1 MQHKLI
7 HIHTPKIKLMTSA
20 NNSPKNTNTTDKPDD
35 HDVIYA
41 LRTAQQHQVQLS
53 LIADQKANIIIGVTM
68 IFLSAIQS
76 QLFSSDFS
84 SKVYFL
90 PLIVL
95 SVMISIAFFT
105 AILVVLPRTSNQK
118 FKTPEEMPN
127 PLFFG
132 HYASLDEKTYSNYML
147 NILKD
152 NTSAR
157 ELLIKDT
164 YQIGRILKKKY
175 ALLKYSYMFLA
186 SGVLIFVLALAINFI
201 A

>member
-1 MQHKLI
+1 
-7 HIHTPKIKLMTSA
+7 MTNA
-20 NNSPKNTNTTDKPDD
+20 NNSPENTDIIDD
-35 HDVIYA
+35 HDVIYT

-76 QLFSSDFS
+76 QLFSNDFS

-95 SVMISIAFFT
+95 SIMISIAFFT
-105 AILVVLPRTSNQK
+105 AILVVLPRISNYK

-132 HYASLDEKTYSNYML
+132 HYASLDEKTYSSYML
-147 NILKD
+147 NLLKD

-164 YQIGRILKKKY
+164 YQIGLVLKKKY

-186 SGVLIFVLALAINFI
+186 TGVLIFVLALAIKFI
-201 A
+201 L

>member
-1 MQHKLI
+1 MKD
-7 HIHTPKIKLMTSA
+7 TNSNSEK
-20 NNSPKNTNTTDKPDD
+20 NNAVEEIED

-76 QLFSSDFS
+76 QLFSDDFNN
-84 SKVYFL
+84 KIYFL

-95 SVMISIAFFT
+95 SVMISISFFT
-105 AILVVLPRTSNQK
+105 AILVVLPRTSNQN
-118 FKTPEEMPN
+118 FKAPEDMPN

-132 HYASLDEKTYSNYML
+132 HYASLDETIYSEYML
-147 NILKD
+147 KTLN
-152 NTSAR
+152 NNMTAR
-157 ELLIKDT
+157 EMLIKDI

-175 ALLKYSYMFLA
+175 KLLKYSYMFLA
-186 SGVLIFVLALAINFI
+186 VGVLIFVLSLTINFVV
-201 A
+201 